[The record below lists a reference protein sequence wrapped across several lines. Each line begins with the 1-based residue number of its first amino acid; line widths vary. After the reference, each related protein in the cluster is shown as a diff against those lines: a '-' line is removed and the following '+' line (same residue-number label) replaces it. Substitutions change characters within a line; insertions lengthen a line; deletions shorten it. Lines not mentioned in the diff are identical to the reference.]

1 MNIRVAEIKDISQI
15 QVVRNL
21 VKENPKN
28 AELKHVIW
36 STLEDTRHYIPL
48 TDNRMPTLQG
58 NYKVPHFD
66 AKGEVRSIF
75 Y

>member
-1 MNIRVAEIKDISQI
+1 MAEAKIMA
-15 QVVRNL
+15 
-21 VKENPKN
+21 EAAKN
-28 AELKHVIW
+28 AGLKHVIW

-58 NYKVPHFD
+58 KYKVPHFD
-66 AKGEVRSIF
+66 AKGSRSIF